1 MNVGLVGVPASG
13 KSTLFNA
20 LTKGHAETGRFGS
33 GRAEINRGHIEVPD
47 PRLDWIAEVFHTKK
61 KTRATVD
68 FLDLPGISPGSTAKG
83 LAAQIADLRNVDAL
97 LHVVRAFDDPAVPH
111 PAGSVDPVR
120 DMNDL
125 EAELIVADL
134 GVVEKRLVRI
144 ESDLGKG
151 VDREALGEEKRILEP
166 LRTALEDGKPLRA
179 LDLDL
184 DIQQRLRGYAFLTLK
199 PVILVANVAEDEAQ
213 GGESAA
219 SLRRLAEE
227 VGLKHL
233 VISAKIEAE
242 IAQMDDEEAA
252 VFSQELGL
260 GEGSRERVIRAAF
273 DVLSLI
279 SFFTFAGDECRMWT
293 ISRDSH
299 AVDAAG
305 KIHSDMARG
314 FIRAEVV
321 AYEHLR
327 TAGSWAAA
335 RETGHYRLE
344 GKDYVMQD
352 GDCVMFRFNV

>member
-47 PRLDWIAEVFHTKK
+47 ARLDWIADVFQPKK
-61 KTRATVD
+61 RTYATID

-83 LAAQIADLRNVDAL
+83 SAAQIADLRNVDAL
-97 LHVVRAFDDPAVPH
+97 LHVVRAFEDPAVPH
-111 PAGSVDPVR
+111 PGGSVDPVR

-134 GVVEKRLVRI
+134 GVVEKRLARI

-151 VDREALGEEKRILEP
+151 VDREALGEERGMLEP
-166 LRTALEDGKPLRA
+166 LQSALEDGKPLRG
-179 LDLDL
+179 LGIDPDV
-184 DIQQRLRGYAFLTLK
+184 QHKLRGYAFLTLK
-199 PVILVANVAEDEAQ
+199 PVILVANVAEEEAD
-213 GGESAA
+213 GAESAA
-219 SLRRLAEE
+219 ALSRLAEKM
-227 VGLKHL
+227 GLAHL
-233 VISAKIEAE
+233 AISAKIEAE
-242 IAQMDDEEAA
+242 IDQMDDEEAA
-252 VFSQELGL
+252 VFRKELGL

-273 DVLSLI
+273 GVLSLI

-293 ISRDSH
+293 IPRGSH
-299 AVDAAG
+299 AVEAAG
-305 KIHSDMARG
+305 KIHTDMARG

-321 AYEHLR
+321 AYDHLR
-327 TAGSWAAA
+327 AAGSWAAA